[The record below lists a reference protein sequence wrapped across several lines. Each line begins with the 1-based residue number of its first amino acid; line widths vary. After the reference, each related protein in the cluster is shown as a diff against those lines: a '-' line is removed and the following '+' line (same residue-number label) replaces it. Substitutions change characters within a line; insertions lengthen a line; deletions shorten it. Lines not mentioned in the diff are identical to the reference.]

1 MGKTIDSKKAAQKQK
16 RSQDNRLWRT
26 LLDCVCA
33 IADLCP
39 WEAAGPDTPF
49 VYIPQGYD
57 QMIFFSCMR
66 DEVGGSFGVIIY
78 PSAQEYLAAAQ
89 RRATGREEMRSYIES
104 DVYTVTLTPCQEEVP
119 EDMRKVCRRLGLDFT
134 GGLWPCA
141 LHKRRGYLGAV
152 PEGDDLAFLLDC
164 LGNFHMQIKAL
175 RQGALQGKL
184 KEGDMVLRF
193 RLEDEREP
201 WKTTLL
207 PFAELDIPPAPCA
220 PFIMR
225 EGSAMLNELR
235 GLPIAGQVQ
244 QMEFD
249 FSWLAE
255 PVQDKPSAE
264 PFFPVVAIVTDR
276 QSGETLA
283 IRSGRPEDLPVCAFD
298 AWQEALRKCGV
309 PKTLYVDRSESVDLF
324 EDFAKKLG
332 VKCKQVKRLPAAAK
346 ALRNCGAV

>member
-1 MGKTIDSKKAAQKQK
+1 
-16 RSQDNRLWRT
+16 
-26 LLDCVCA
+26 
-33 IADLCP
+33 
-39 WEAAGPDTPF
+39 
-49 VYIPQGYD
+49 
-57 QMIFFSCMR
+57 MIFFSCMR

-89 RRATGREEMRSYIES
+89 RRATSREEMRSYIES
-104 DVYTVTLTPCQEEVP
+104 NVYTVTLTPCQEEVP

-207 PFAELDIPPAPCA
+207 PSLCRA
-220 PFIMR
+220 
-225 EGSAMLNELR
+225 GYSAR
-235 GLPIAGQVQ
+235 
-244 QMEFD
+244 
-249 FSWLAE
+249 
-255 PVQDKPSAE
+255 
-264 PFFPVVAIVTDR
+264 
-276 QSGETLA
+276 
-283 IRSGRPEDLPVCAFD
+283 
-298 AWQEALRKCGV
+298 ALRPLHHAG
-309 PKTLYVDRSESVDLF
+309 RFRHAER
-324 EDFAKKLG
+324 AA
-332 VKCKQVKRLPAAAK
+332 RPAHCRAGTAD
-346 ALRNCGAV
+346 GI

>member
-66 DEVGGSFGVIIY
+66 DEVAGSFGVIIY

-184 KEGDMVLRF
+184 KEGDMVLR
-193 RLEDEREP
+193 
-201 WKTTLL
+201 
-207 PFAELDIPPAPCA
+207 
-220 PFIMR
+220 IMR

-309 PKTLYVDRSESVDLF
+309 PKTLYVGRSESVDLF

>member
-1 MGKTIDSKKAAQKQK
+1 MGKTIGSKKAAQKQK
-16 RSQDNRLWRT
+16 RSQDNHLWRT
-26 LLDCVCA
+26 
-33 IADLCP
+33 
-39 WEAAGPDTPF
+39 
-49 VYIPQGYD
+49 
-57 QMIFFSCMR
+57 
-66 DEVGGSFGVIIY
+66 
-78 PSAQEYLAAAQ
+78 
-89 RRATGREEMRSYIES
+89 
-104 DVYTVTLTPCQEEVP
+104 
-119 EDMRKVCRRLGLDFT
+119 
-134 GGLWPCA
+134 
-141 LHKRRGYLGAV
+141 
-152 PEGDDLAFLLDC
+152 LLDC

-235 GLPIAGQVQ
+235 GLPIA
-244 QMEFD
+244 
-249 FSWLAE
+249 
-255 PVQDKPSAE
+255 
-264 PFFPVVAIVTDR
+264 
-276 QSGETLA
+276 
-283 IRSGRPEDLPVCAFD
+283 
-298 AWQEALRKCGV
+298 WQEALRKCGV
-309 PKTLYVDRSESVDLF
+309 PKTLYVGRSESVDLF